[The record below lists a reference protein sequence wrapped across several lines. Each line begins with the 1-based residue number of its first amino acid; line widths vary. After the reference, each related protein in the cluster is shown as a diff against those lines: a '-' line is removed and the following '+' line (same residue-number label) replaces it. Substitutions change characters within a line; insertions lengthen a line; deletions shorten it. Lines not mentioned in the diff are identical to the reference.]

1 MLTLALTPDFQI
13 KYSYSF
19 SLLKKIHIS
28 HGKKIWYILK
38 EKRMKNS
45 KMGLPGG
52 TVVKNPAANVGDIG
66 SIPGMGRFYMPW
78 ATNTCVPQLLS
89 RSAATTKAPMP
100 RACAPQ
106 KEMPLQ

>member
-1 MLTLALTPDFQI
+1 
-13 KYSYSF
+13 
-19 SLLKKIHIS
+19 
-28 HGKKIWYILK
+28 
-38 EKRMKNS
+38 MKNS

-66 SIPGMGRFYMPW
+66 SIPGMGRFHMPW
-78 ATNTCVPQLLS
+78 ATNICVPQLLS
-89 RSAATTKAPMP
+89 PSAATTKAPMP